1 MINEKADV
9 NKLFFRKIILLMV
22 FTVILT
28 GLIPSIFDF
37 EKYYGISRFINPGYT
52 SILLDGKF
60 EFYAT
65 IFMSFFSLIS
75 LILIYFFVPIGKY
88 FFLTYFSLNFFLIMF
103 GGDIINYGV
112 LYPVEWLKN
121 VTEALLLY
129 QMFLG
134 TFDIIKGPQLHFLT
148 ILQDTKHHN

>member
-1 MINEKADV
+1 MINKKVET
-9 NKLFFRKIILLMV
+9 NKIFFRKIILLMV

-28 GLIPSIFDF
+28 GLIPSVFDF

-52 SILLDGKF
+52 SVLLEGKF
-60 EFYAT
+60 ELYAT

-75 LILIYFFVPIGKY
+75 LILIYFFIPIGKY
-88 FFLTYFSLNFFLIMF
+88 FFLIYFCTNIFLIML
-103 GGDIINYGV
+103 GGDIINYGF
-112 LYPVEWLKN
+112 LYPLEWLKN

-134 TFDIIKGPQLHFLT
+134 ANKENFQIRKFKT
-148 ILQDTKHHN
+148 

>member
-9 NKLFFRKIILLMV
+9 NKLFFRRIVLLMV

-52 SILLDGKF
+52 SLLLDGKF

-103 GGDIINYGV
+103 GGDIINYGF
-112 LYPVEWLKN
+112 LYPLEWIKN

-134 TFDIIKGPQLHFLT
+134 GNKENFRKKIKIIS
-148 ILQDTKHHN
+148 

>member
-1 MINEKADV
+1 MINKKMET
-9 NKLFFRKIILLMV
+9 NKIFFRKIILLMV

-28 GLIPSIFDF
+28 GLIPSVFDF

-52 SILLDGKF
+52 SVLLEGKF
-60 EFYAT
+60 ELYAT

-75 LILIYFFVPIGKY
+75 LILIYFFIPIGKY
-88 FFLTYFSLNFFLIMF
+88 FFLIYFCTNIFLIML
-103 GGDIINYGV
+103 GGDIINYGF
-112 LYPVEWLKN
+112 LYPLEWLKN

-134 TFDIIKGPQLHFLT
+134 ANKENFRIRKFKT
-148 ILQDTKHHN
+148 

>member
-1 MINEKADV
+1 MIKEKLES
-9 NKLFFRKIILLMV
+9 NKIFFRRIILLMV

-37 EKYYGISRFINPGYT
+37 EKYYGIRRFINPGYT
-52 SILLDGKF
+52 SILLEGKF
-60 EFYAT
+60 ELYAT
-65 IFMSFFSLIS
+65 IFMSFFSLVS
-75 LILIYFFVPIGKY
+75 LFLIYFFIPIGKY
-88 FFLTYFSLNFFLIMF
+88 FFLIYFCMNFFLIMLS
-103 GGDIINYGV
+103 GDIINYGL

-134 TFDIIKGPQLHFLT
+134 GNKENFIIRKFKT
-148 ILQDTKHHN
+148 

>member
-1 MINEKADV
+1 MINEKMET
-9 NKLFFRKIILLMV
+9 NKIFFRRIILLMV

-52 SILLDGKF
+52 SVLFEGKF
-60 EFYAT
+60 ELYAT

-75 LILIYFFVPIGKY
+75 LILIYFFIPIGKY
-88 FFLTYFSLNFFLIMF
+88 FFLIYFCANFFLIML
-103 GGDIINYGV
+103 GGDIINYGF
-112 LYPVEWLKN
+112 LYPLEWLKN

-134 TFDIIKGPQLHFLT
+134 ANKDNFRIRKLKT
-148 ILQDTKHHN
+148 

>member
-1 MINEKADV
+1 MINKKVET

-22 FTVILT
+22 FTLILT
-28 GLIPSIFDF
+28 GLIPSVFDF

-52 SILLDGKF
+52 SVLLEGKF
-60 EFYAT
+60 ELYAT

-75 LILIYFFVPIGKY
+75 LILIYFFIPIGKY
-88 FFLTYFSLNFFLIMF
+88 FFLIYFCTNIFLIML
-103 GGDIINYGV
+103 GGDIINYGF
-112 LYPVEWLKN
+112 LYPLEWFKN

-134 TFDIIKGPQLHFLT
+134 ANKENFRIRKFKT
-148 ILQDTKHHN
+148 

>member
-1 MINEKADV
+1 MINKKVET
-9 NKLFFRKIILLMV
+9 NKIFFRKIILLMV
-22 FTVILT
+22 FTVILI
-28 GLIPSIFDF
+28 GLIPSVFDF

-52 SILLDGKF
+52 SVLLEGKF
-60 EFYAT
+60 ELYAT

-75 LILIYFFVPIGKY
+75 LILIYFFIPIGKY
-88 FFLTYFSLNFFLIMF
+88 FFLIYFCTNIFLIML

-134 TFDIIKGPQLHFLT
+134 ANKDNFRIKKLKT
-148 ILQDTKHHN
+148 

>member
-1 MINEKADV
+1 MINEKVDV
-9 NKLFFRKIILLMV
+9 NKLFFRRIILLMV

-37 EKYYGISRFINPGYT
+37 EKYYGISRFINPGYI
-52 SILLDGKF
+52 SVLLDGKF

-103 GGDIINYGV
+103 GGDIINYGF
-112 LYPVEWLKN
+112 LYPLEWIKN

-134 TFDIIKGPQLHFLT
+134 GNKENFRKKIKIIS
-148 ILQDTKHHN
+148 

>member
-1 MINEKADV
+1 MINEKVDV
-9 NKLFFRKIILLMV
+9 NKLFFRRIILLMV

-52 SILLDGKF
+52 SVLLDGKF
-60 EFYAT
+60 ELYAT

-75 LILIYFFVPIGKY
+75 LILVYFFVPIGKY
-88 FFLTYFSLNFFLIMF
+88 FFLTYFTLIFFLIMF
-103 GGDIINYGV
+103 GGDIINYGL
-112 LYPVEWLKN
+112 LYPLEWLKN

-134 TFDIIKGPQLHFLT
+134 GNKENFRK
-148 ILQDTKHHN
+148 KN

>member
-1 MINEKADV
+1 MIKEKLES
-9 NKLFFRKIILLMV
+9 NKIFFRRIILLMV

-37 EKYYGISRFINPGYT
+37 EKYYGIRRFINPGYT
-52 SILLDGKF
+52 SILLEGKF
-60 EFYAT
+60 ELYAT
-65 IFMSFFSLIS
+65 IFMSFFSLVS
-75 LILIYFFVPIGKY
+75 LLLVYFFIPIGKY
-88 FFLTYFSLNFFLIMF
+88 FFLIYFCMNFFLIMLS
-103 GGDIINYGV
+103 GDIINYGL

-134 TFDIIKGPQLHFLT
+134 ANKENFIIRKFKT
-148 ILQDTKHHN
+148 

>member
-1 MINEKADV
+1 MINEKV
-9 NKLFFRKIILLMV
+9 ETNKIFFRRIILLMV

-52 SILLDGKF
+52 SVLLDGKF
-60 EFYAT
+60 ELYAS

-88 FFLTYFSLNFFLIMF
+88 FFLAYFSLNFFLIMF
-103 GGDIINYGV
+103 GGDIINYGF
-112 LYPVEWLKN
+112 LYPLEWLKN

-134 TFDIIKGPQLHFLT
+134 GNKENFR
-148 ILQDTKHHN
+148 TKI

>member
-1 MINEKADV
+1 MINKKVET
-9 NKLFFRKIILLMV
+9 NKIFFRKIILLMV

-28 GLIPSIFDF
+28 GLIPSVFDF

-52 SILLDGKF
+52 SVLLEGKF
-60 EFYAT
+60 ELFAT

-75 LILIYFFVPIGKY
+75 LILIYFFIPIGKY
-88 FFLTYFSLNFFLIMF
+88 FFLIYFCTNIFLIML
-103 GGDIINYGV
+103 GGDIINYGF
-112 LYPVEWLKN
+112 LYPLEWFKN

-134 TFDIIKGPQLHFLT
+134 SNKENFRIRKFKT
-148 ILQDTKHHN
+148 

>member
-1 MINEKADV
+1 MINEKVDV
-9 NKLFFRKIILLMV
+9 NKLFFRRIILLMV

-52 SILLDGKF
+52 SVLLDGNF

-65 IFMSFFSLIS
+65 IFMSFFSLFS

-103 GGDIINYGV
+103 GGDIINYGF
-112 LYPVEWLKN
+112 LYPLEWLKN

-134 TFDIIKGPQLHFLT
+134 RNKENFRK
-148 ILQDTKHHN
+148 KN

>member
-1 MINEKADV
+1 MINEKVDV
-9 NKLFFRKIILLMV
+9 NKLFFRRIILLMV
-22 FTVILT
+22 FTVTLT
-28 GLIPSIFDF
+28 VLIPSIFDF

-52 SILLDGKF
+52 SVLLDGKF

-65 IFMSFFSLIS
+65 IFMSFFSLFS

-103 GGDIINYGV
+103 GGDIINYGF
-112 LYPVEWLKN
+112 LYPLEWLKN

-134 TFDIIKGPQLHFLT
+134 RNKENFRK
-148 ILQDTKHHN
+148 KN

>member
-1 MINEKADV
+1 MINKKVET
-9 NKLFFRKIILLMV
+9 NKIFFRKIILLMV

-28 GLIPSIFDF
+28 GLIPSVFDF

-52 SILLDGKF
+52 SVILEGKF
-60 EFYAT
+60 ELYAT

-75 LILIYFFVPIGKY
+75 LILIYFFIPIGKY
-88 FFLTYFSLNFFLIMF
+88 FFLIYFCTNIFLIML
-103 GGDIINYGV
+103 GGDIINYGF
-112 LYPVEWLKN
+112 LYPLEWLKN

-134 TFDIIKGPQLHFLT
+134 ANKENFRIRKF
-148 ILQDTKHHN
+148 KS

>member
-9 NKLFFRKIILLMV
+9 NKLFFRRIILLMV

-37 EKYYGISRFINPGYT
+37 EKYYGIRRFINPGYT
-52 SILLDGKF
+52 SVLLDGKF

-103 GGDIINYGV
+103 GGDIINYGF
-112 LYPVEWLKN
+112 LYPLEWIKN

-134 TFDIIKGPQLHFLT
+134 GNKENFRKKIKIIS
-148 ILQDTKHHN
+148 

>member
-9 NKLFFRKIILLMV
+9 NKLFFRRIILLMV

-52 SILLDGKF
+52 SVLLDGKF
-60 EFYAT
+60 EFYPT

-103 GGDIINYGV
+103 GGDIINYGF
-112 LYPVEWLKN
+112 LYPLEWLKN

-134 TFDIIKGPQLHFLT
+134 GIKENFR
-148 ILQDTKHHN
+148 KKN

>member
-1 MINEKADV
+1 MINEIMET
-9 NKLFFRKIILLMV
+9 NKIFFRRIILLMV

-52 SILLDGKF
+52 SVLLDGKF
-60 EFYAT
+60 ELYAS

-88 FFLTYFSLNFFLIMF
+88 FFLTYFFLNFFLIMF
-103 GGDIINYGV
+103 GGDIINYGF
-112 LYPVEWLKN
+112 LYPLEWIKN

-134 TFDIIKGPQLHFLT
+134 GNKENFRKKIKT
-148 ILQDTKHHN
+148 IS

>member
-1 MINEKADV
+1 MINEKV
-9 NKLFFRKIILLMV
+9 ETNKLFFRRIILLMV

-37 EKYYGISRFINPGYT
+37 EKYYGISRFINPGYI
-52 SILLDGKF
+52 SVLLDGKF

-103 GGDIINYGV
+103 GGDIINYGF
-112 LYPVEWLKN
+112 LYPLEWLKN

-129 QMFLG
+129 QMFIG
-134 TFDIIKGPQLHFLT
+134 GNKENFR
-148 ILQDTKHHN
+148 TKI

>member
-52 SILLDGKF
+52 SVLLDGKF

-103 GGDIINYGV
+103 GGDIINYGF
-112 LYPVEWLKN
+112 LYPLEWLKN
-121 VTEALLLY
+121 VTEALVLY

-134 TFDIIKGPQLHFLT
+134 GNKENFRK
-148 ILQDTKHHN
+148 KN